1 MVDLTTLEGADTAG
15 KVRALGAKAVRP
27 DPTDRTAPAAAAV
40 CVYPDMVA
48 VAKEAVAGSAVK
60 VASVATAF
68 PAGRAALGVKLADV
82 RDAVAAGAD
91 EIDMVIDRGAFL
103 AGNYLKVYEE
113 IVAVKETCG
122 TSARLKVIFETGE
135 LSTYDNIRRA
145 SWLGMIAGA
154 DFIKTS
160 TGKVAVN
167 ATPANTLLMLEAV
180 RDFRAQTGVQVGV
193 KPRRDSY
200 DQGRGEVPGPG
211 QRDRGRGLA
220 GQPLVPLRRVLAPER
235 PADAAP
241 EADHG
246 PLLRPRLR
254 DGGLIIMASVFDY
267 APAPESRAVVDIA
280 PSYGLFI
287 DGEFVEAADG
297 RVFKT
302 VSPSTEEVLSEVAQ
316 AGEADVERAVR
327 AARKAFEKWSALPG
341 SERAKYLFRI
351 ARIIQERSREL
362 AVLETLDNGKPIK
375 ETRDTDLPLVA
386 AHFFYY
392 AGWADK
398 LGHAGFGANPKPLGV
413 AGQIIPWNFPLLMLA
428 WKIAP
433 ALATGN
439 TVVLKPAETTPL
451 SALFFADICRQAGLP
466 KGVVNILPGYGDTG
480 AALVAHPDVN
490 KVAFTGSTAV
500 GKEIARTVAG
510 TRKKVTL
517 ELGGKGANIVFDD
530 APIDQAV
537 EGIVTGIFFN
547 QGQVCCAG
555 SRLLV
560 QESIQDQLL
569 DSLKRRLSTLRLGDP
584 LDKNTDIGAINSAE
598 QLARI
603 TSLVAAGEA
612 EGAERWS
619 PACELPS
626 SGYWFAPTLFTN
638 VTQAHTIARDEI
650 FGPVLSVLTFRTP
663 DEAVAK
669 ANNTQYGLSAGIWT
683 EKGSRIL
690 AVANKLRAGVVW
702 SNTFNKFDPT
712 SPFGGYKESG
722 FGREGGRH
730 GLEAYLDV

>member
-1 MVDLTTLEGADTAG
+1 MTQT
-15 KVRALGAKAVRP
+15 KKNQQP
-27 DPTDRTAPAAAAV
+27 QPAAQ
-40 CVYPDMVA
+40 P
-48 VAKEAVAGSAVK
+48 KPGSAF
-60 VASVATAF
+60 A
-68 PAGRAALGVKLADV
+68 
-82 RDAVAAGAD
+82 
-91 EIDMVIDRGAFL
+91 
-103 AGNYLKVYEE
+103 
-113 IVAVKETCG
+113 
-122 TSARLKVIFETGE
+122 
-135 LSTYDNIRRA
+135 
-145 SWLGMIAGA
+145 
-154 DFIKTS
+154 
-160 TGKVAVN
+160 
-167 ATPANTLLMLEAV
+167 
-180 RDFRAQTGVQVGV
+180 
-193 KPRRDSY
+193 
-200 DQGRGEVPGPG
+200 
-211 QRDRGRGLA
+211 
-220 GQPLVPLRRVLAPER
+220 
-235 PADAAP
+235 
-241 EADHG
+241 
-246 PLLRPRLR
+246 
-254 DGGLIIMASVFDY
+254 Y
-267 APAPESRAVVDIA
+267 APAPESRSVVDIA

-287 DGEFVEAADG
+287 DGEFTDAADG

-302 VSPSTEEVLSEVAQ
+302 VSPSTEEVLSEVAR
-316 AGEADVERAVR
+316 AGEADVDRAVG
-327 AARKAFEKWSALPG
+327 AARKAFASWSALPG

-351 ARIIQERSREL
+351 ARIVQERSREL

-375 ETRDTDLPLVA
+375 ETRDADLPLVA

-398 LGHAGFGANPKPLGV
+398 LGHAGFGPAPRPLGV
-413 AGQIIPWNFPLLMLA
+413 AGQVIPWNFPLLMLA

-466 KGVVNILPGYGDTG
+466 KGVVNVLPGYGDAG
-480 AALVAHPDVN
+480 AALVAHEDVD

-500 GKEIARTVAG
+500 GKQIARTVAG
-510 TRKKVTL
+510 SRKKLTL

-530 APIDQAV
+530 APVDQAV
-537 EGIVTGIFFN
+537 EGIVNGIFFN

-560 QESIQDQLL
+560 QESVADEVL
-569 DSLKRRLSTLRLGDP
+569 DALKRRLSTLRVGDP

-603 TSLVAAGEA
+603 TALAEAGEA

-626 SGYWFAPTLFTN
+626 AGYWFAPTLFTG
-638 VTQAHTIARDEI
+638 VTQAHRVAREEI

-663 DEAVAK
+663 AEAVEK
-669 ANNTQYGLSAGIWT
+669 ANNTPYGLSAGIWT

-690 AVANKLRAGVVW
+690 SVANQLRAGVVW
-702 SNTFNKFDPT
+702 ANTFNKFDPT

>member
-1 MVDLTTLEGADTAG
+1 
-15 KVRALGAKAVRP
+15 
-27 DPTDRTAPAAAAV
+27 
-40 CVYPDMVA
+40 
-48 VAKEAVAGSAVK
+48 
-60 VASVATAF
+60 
-68 PAGRAALGVKLADV
+68 
-82 RDAVAAGAD
+82 
-91 EIDMVIDRGAFL
+91 
-103 AGNYLKVYEE
+103 
-113 IVAVKETCG
+113 
-122 TSARLKVIFETGE
+122 
-135 LSTYDNIRRA
+135 
-145 SWLGMIAGA
+145 
-154 DFIKTS
+154 
-160 TGKVAVN
+160 
-167 ATPANTLLMLEAV
+167 
-180 RDFRAQTGVQVGV
+180 
-193 KPRRDSY
+193 
-200 DQGRGEVPGPG
+200 
-211 QRDRGRGLA
+211 
-220 GQPLVPLRRVLAPER
+220 
-235 PADAAP
+235 
-241 EADHG
+241 
-246 PLLRPRLR
+246 
-254 DGGLIIMASVFDY
+254 MASVFEY
-267 APAPESRAVVDIA
+267 APAPESHAIADIA

-297 RVFKT
+297 KVFKT
-302 VSPSTEEVLSEVAQ
+302 VSPSTEEVLSEIAQ
-316 AGEADVERAVR
+316 AGSEDVDRAVK
-327 AARKAFEKWSALPG
+327 AARRAFEKWSALPG
-341 SERAKYLFRI
+341 AERAKYLFRI

-375 ETRDTDLPLVA
+375 ETRDADLPLVA

-398 LGHAGFGANPKPLGV
+398 LDHAGYGANPRPLGV
-413 AGQIIPWNFPLLMLA
+413 AGQVIPWNFPLLMLA

-466 KGVVNILPGYGDTG
+466 KGVVNILPGYGDAG
-480 AALVAHPDVN
+480 AALIAHPGVN

-537 EGIVTGIFFN
+537 EGIVNGIFFN

-560 QESIQDQLL
+560 QESIQEELL
-569 DSLKRRLSTLRLGDP
+569 ESLKRRLSTLRLGDP
-584 LDKNTDIGAINSAE
+584 LDKNTDIGAINSEE
-598 QLARI
+598 QLTRI
-603 TSLVAAGEA
+603 TSLVEQGEA

-619 PACELPS
+619 PACELPE

-638 VTQAHTIARDEI
+638 VTQAHRIARDEI

-669 ANNTQYGLSAGIWT
+669 ANNTPYGLSAGIWT